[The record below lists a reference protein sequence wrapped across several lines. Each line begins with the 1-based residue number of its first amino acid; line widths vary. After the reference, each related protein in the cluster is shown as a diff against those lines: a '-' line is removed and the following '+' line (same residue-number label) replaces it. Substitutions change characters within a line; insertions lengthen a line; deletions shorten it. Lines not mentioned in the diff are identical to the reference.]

1 LPITAKVPPARLAR
15 AVETARHYLLRLHQK
30 LAPPQAAMME
40 MILAGWMSQAI
51 TAAADLGLA
60 DALANGP
67 LAIDDLARKVDADA
81 ETLARLLRALIAH
94 GVFRQRRD
102 GRYEL
107 NPLADTLRSG
117 APASLAGAARF
128 YGSRL
133 HREHWSMLT
142 SSVRTGQPGVPA
154 LRGMDWWAYA
164 AATPEFGDLFNEAMT
179 SITDLAAPP
188 VVASYDFTP
197 FRTIVD
203 VGGGHGRLL
212 AAILAATPTSRGVL
226 FDLPEVVAGAPA
238 LLRERGVA
246 DRVEVVGGSF
256 FEAVPSGDAYVLKHV
271 IHDWSNDEAVQIL
284 RNVRSAAGSSGVVLL
299 VEMVIP
305 RHHREF
311 LGKLLDLEMLNGGP
325 ARERTADEY
334 RRLLARAGLRMTRVV
349 PTAGPYSLV
358 EARAG

>member
-1 LPITAKVPPARLAR
+1 MAINGQLSLVRLTH

-51 TAAADLGLA
+51 TTAADLGLA
-60 DALANGP
+60 DALADGP
-67 LAIDDLARKVDADA
+67 LALDDLARKVDADA
-81 ETLARLLRALIAH
+81 ETLARLLRALIAR

-107 NPLADTLRSG
+107 NPLANTLRAD

-179 SITDLAAPP
+179 SFSELAAPP
-188 VVASYDFTP
+188 VVAAYDFTP
-197 FRTIVD
+197 YRTIVD
-203 VGGGHGRLL
+203 IGGGHGRLL

-226 FDLPEVVAGAPA
+226 FDLPEVVAGAA
-238 LLRERGVA
+238 TLLTERGVA
-246 DRVEVVGGSF
+246 DRVEVIAGSF
-256 FEAVPSGDAYVLKHV
+256 FDGVPSGDAYVLKHI
-271 IHDWSNDEAVQIL
+271 IHDWGDAEAVCIL
-284 RNVRSAAGSSGVVLL
+284 RNLRQAGGSTGVVLL

-305 RHHREF
+305 RHHRES

-334 RRLLARAGLRMTRVV
+334 RRLLARADLRMTRVA
-349 PTAGPYSLV
+349 PTAGPYSLI
-358 EARAG
+358 EARAV